1 MLLPDEVFA
10 VLRLKNLEFLIV
22 PDFQQ
27 IIEENQLKDVD
38 LHVLPRQ

>member
-27 IIEENQLKDVD
+27 IIEENRLKDVD
-38 LHVLPRQ
+38 LNVQPRQ